1 MSEMTFAELK
11 ENLDKAIFVAMK
23 DGFFDGKKEIKLKPK
38 DLFREDVRN
47 EIMDRNIADY
57 VEANKLTRKEAED
70 TWFQLDKFYEIYA
83 QSYVSRENLQ
93 AQLDRSK
100 PFVPPVWL
108 LVITAIGIA
117 LFSIAWQVAIFFISM
132 FIGLAVACSKKK

>member
-1 MSEMTFAELK
+1 MSEMTFTEL
-11 ENLDKAIFVAMK
+11 EDNLKLSIFIAMK

-57 VEANKLTRKEAED
+57 VEANKLTRKEAD
-70 TWFQLDKFYEIYA
+70 FAWYQLNKFYDIFA
-83 QSYVSRENLQ
+83 QTYVSRENLQ

-108 LVITAIGIA
+108 LVIAAIGIA